1 EVQPAAPATPPDA
14 GAGALRILV
23 VDDNVDAAETLSA
36 LLELSGHAALVANDG
51 SEALRMVQQLPP
63 HLVFLDIGMPRM
75 NGYEVARAIR
85 EELKLDDIVLV
96 ALTGWGGADDRA
108 RTKAAG
114 FDRHMT
120 KPVTIGAIEAFLA
133 NPAEWKARA

>member
-1 EVQPAAPATPPDA
+1 MARIALIEPDQATGKTKDVFDRVKAYYQMVPGLQKGLAHLPETTDA
-14 GAGALRILV
+14 LW
-23 VDDNVDAAETLSA
+23 TLSLTTA
-36 LLELSGHAALVANDG
+36 
-51 SEALRMVQQLPP
+51 SE
-63 HLVFLDIGMPRM
+63 GT
-75 NGYEVARAIR
+75 IR